1 MAMMVNAGKTEVLVR
16 QMAKLFNRLVD
27 GDIARFDLLQQLF

>member
-1 MAMMVNAGKTEVLVR
+1 MTMMVNAGKAEVFIR
-16 QMAKLFNRLVD
+16 QMAKLLDGLVD

>member
-1 MAMMVNAGKTEVLVR
+1 MTMMVNAGKTEVFVR
-16 QMAKLFNRLVD
+16 QMAKLFDGLID